1 MENSEHVYLRNV
13 DTSRPGVLV
22 ANLLRPLQ
30 LAPDASMSLSSLNV
44 SLSQGVTIET
54 GELIGA
60 AYGNTAGLA
69 TRFGLFIQPAV
80 GTYTNAQFAAII
92 ERALN
97 VISVLYLNDPAC
109 PATNNLNRNALLG
122 STVWFVDQSTD
133 NKTAY
138 TIESVAGFIG
148 NLATQA
154 NFTNLINCTAT
165 ANGQLTASGG
175 GRFFATYDKPLCP
188 TGATWVTLPNN
199 RLANGLTPSTIFT
212 MSFFNGVDNVL
223 SVDVIPDDA
232 TDGLYT
238 LAVRSDG
245 GAQIN
250 LGTVT
255 SSAGHGIAVGFIRE
269 RGGFVIAWQDS
280 SAYNVSV
287 TGGVLRDT
295 RRLSYA
301 SVPALSSRYG
311 WRRNTVLEI
320 TGFATGTGAAA
331 VIDNIWVT
339 ELPTRSG
346 LGAVNTY
353 SRAFA
358 PGGLADELGFVSS
371 GIAAD
376 GGSDYVDSSLT
387 FNAASET
394 LTSEIP
400 TRNDA
405 INGSLI
411 ITSDDIPASGRI
423 ADDTGSARERALIDF
438 VTATSGLNGEATYE
452 QAYPRHCYVK
462 NRDVLS
468 LQQMSIR
475 LLDANGVDS
484 DRVRPGGSAMLTFHN
499 VVR

>member
-13 DTSRPGVLV
+13 DPSRPGVLV

-44 SLSQGVTIET
+44 SLSQGVTISD

-60 AYGNTAGLA
+60 AFGNTAGLA
-69 TRFGLFIQPAV
+69 TRFGLFVQPPV
-80 GTYTNAQFAAII
+80 GSYTNAQFASVV

-97 VISVLYLNDPAC
+97 AVSVLYLNDPAC

-122 STVWFVDQSTD
+122 STAWFVDQSTD

-138 TIESVAGFIG
+138 TIESVAGFTG

-154 NFTNLINCTAT
+154 NFTDFTNCTAT

-175 GRFFATYDKPLCP
+175 GRFYALYDKPLSP
-188 TGATWVTLPNN
+188 IGATWVSLPNN
-199 RLANGLTPSTIFT
+199 LAANALDPTKIFT
-212 MSFFNGVDNVL
+212 ISFFNGVDNIISIDVSPNGAIDGRYSL
-223 SVDVIPDDA
+223 SI
-232 TDGLYT
+232 
-238 LAVRSDG
+238 RNDG
-245 GAQIN
+245 GASVN
-250 LGTVT
+250 LGNVT
-255 SSAGHGIAVGFIRE
+255 SGAGHGIAIGFIRE
-269 RGGFVIAWQDS
+269 RGGYLVAWQDS
-280 SAYNVSV
+280 AAYNVSV

-295 RRLSYA
+295 RKLSYA
-301 SVPALSSRYG
+301 NVPPLTSRYG
-311 WRRNTVLEI
+311 WRRTTTLEI
-320 TGFATGTGAAA
+320 TGWAAGNGTAA

-358 PGGLADELGFVSS
+358 PGGLSDELGFISS
-371 GIAAD
+371 GIAVD

-387 FNAASET
+387 FNSVSET

-411 ITSDDIPASGRI
+411 VTSDDIPASGRI

-475 LLDANGVDS
+475 LLDASGADS